1 MLRHNSDASCSS
13 SSVNVVS
20 NIKNQV
26 EINMLKSNNY
36 HNHIRPPYEG
46 PGSLEKQGWE
56 QQQSETKYNYLE
68 SAHRHYNCYDLEYK
82 YESLSGN
89 VVNK

>member
-1 MLRHNSDASCSS
+1 M
-13 SSVNVVS
+13 
-20 NIKNQV
+20 
-26 EINMLKSNNY
+26 NMLKSNYY
-36 HNHIRPPYEG
+36 HNRIRPPYEG

-82 YESLSGN
+82 Y
-89 VVNK
+89 

>member
-26 EINMLKSNNY
+26 EINMLKSNYY
-36 HNHIRPPYEG
+36 HNRIRPPYEG

-56 QQQSETKYNYLE
+56 QQKSETKDRYLE
-68 SAHRHYNCYDLEYK
+68 CDRRHNCYDLEYK
-82 YESLSGN
+82 Y
-89 VVNK
+89 